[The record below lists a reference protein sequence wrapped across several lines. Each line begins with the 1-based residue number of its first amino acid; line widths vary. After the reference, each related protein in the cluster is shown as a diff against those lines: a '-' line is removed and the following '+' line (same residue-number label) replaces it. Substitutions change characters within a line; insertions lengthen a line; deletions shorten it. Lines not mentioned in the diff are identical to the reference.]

1 MEKIMTFAI
10 LICRKASF
18 LGTPREDF
26 IVVNYVQIHRF
37 WRVFLN
43 FGWMGVDWVW
53 GVIERKC
60 RVNQLAMSA
69 ASGFLLLLAATT
81 SRIPKPPILLLL
93 QDVTITFL
101 LYTPTNIHNLLISI
115 RQNRQKTIKE
125 ACLLYKRYQQQH
137 LARKL
142 AIAYSQFLCQF
153 PCISNVV
160 FFNKQEQSLHREF
173 FSQPRGVKLTSTGCP
188 KKLPFWNF
196 LRTNPYVILELV

>member
-1 MEKIMTFAI
+1 MEKIMTFAERRRFWGPLPKI
-10 LICRKASF
+10 SQL
-18 LGTPREDF
+18 
-26 IVVNYVQIHRF
+26 VNYVQIHRF

-115 RQNRQKTIKE
+115 RQNRKKPLQKPVYFT
-125 ACLLYKRYQQQH
+125 
-137 LARKL
+137 
-142 AIAYSQFLCQF
+142 SD
-153 PCISNVV
+153 
-160 FFNKQEQSLHREF
+160 
-173 FSQPRGVKLTSTGCP
+173 TSTSIQQGNQLQP
-188 KKLPFWNF
+188 IASFFASFPVFQMYSFSTNRSKAYIVNF
-196 LRTNPYVILELV
+196 FLNQEE